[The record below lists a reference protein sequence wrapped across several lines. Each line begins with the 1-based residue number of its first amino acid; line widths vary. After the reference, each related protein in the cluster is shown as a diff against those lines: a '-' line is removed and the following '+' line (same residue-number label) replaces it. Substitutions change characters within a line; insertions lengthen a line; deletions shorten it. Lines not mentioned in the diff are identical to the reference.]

1 MKFPTVY
8 NSFNIEA
15 VRQGVNNKSID
26 ILPTSLH
33 TYDPDAGGSSDVL
46 WLVKSYIMAP
56 YPAPLSKSK
65 YFMQPYTYDTVFY
78 IHLLLVFCA
87 LAVAF
92 IHYRPHYINEVDFT
106 KSILYVLALFLYQ
119 NQLNF
124 KIKTNRQKLVY
135 SLIFLNG
142 FIFTNLYMA
151 KLSSLLV
158 QDIYGTKVEKLEDL
172 NNTNIQLLVRK
183 MDYNYLQTLS
193 NIPEVIMKKAIL
205 IDYFDLY
212 KAHRDLNNTHLLMAL
227 HDKIIFILFQ
237 QRFLKVPR
245 MYRINEVLYTMPEY
259 FTVRRDLP
267 YIQLFNRYLKYVM
280 ESGILYKFVVDTN
293 FDGIQSGEI
302 RFFHDTENNG
312 GIYLSF
318 DYFYAPLICFVF
330 GMILALSVLLLE
342 LIYFKYV
349 NK

>member
-1 MKFPTVY
+1 M
-8 NSFNIEA
+8 EA
-15 VRQGVNNKSID
+15 IRQGLNNKSID
-26 ILPTSLH
+26 ILPISLH
-33 TYDPDAGGSSDVL
+33 TYDRFAFSSSEVL
-46 WLVKSYIMAP
+46 WLIKAFILAP
-56 YPAPLSKSK
+56 YPAPLSKTK
-65 YFMQPYTYDTVFY
+65 YFMQPYTSDTVFY

-92 IHYRPHYINEVDFT
+92 IHYKPHYSNEIDFT

-172 NNTNIQLLVRK
+172 NNTNLQLLVRK
-183 MDYNYLQTLS
+183 MDYNFLQNLS
-193 NIPEVIMKKAIL
+193 NIPEVIIKKAII
-205 IDYFDLY
+205 IDNLDLY
-212 KAHRDLNNTHLLMAL
+212 KAHRDLNNTHLLIAL
-227 HDKIIFILFQ
+227 QDKIVFLLFQ

-245 MYRINEVLYTMPEY
+245 MYRINEILFTMPDY
-259 FTVRRDLP
+259 LTVRRDLP

-280 ESGILYKFVVDTN
+280 ESGILYKFVMDTN

-302 RFFHDTENNG
+302 RFFHDTADNG

-318 DYFYAPLICFVF
+318 DYFYTPLVCFVF

-342 LIYFKYV
+342 LIYFKFA